1 MMRIGNSIC
10 IHNKLEVF
18 CFWHRIR
25 GILWINPPPNLFFTD
40 LFLYFLDCFSAVSCL
55 CLVHDFLQFK
65 DSITSKPRRRSGGQ
79 ISTTHKRPLL
89 LFQKKKLKKKKKKK
103 KPQKPTKIP
112 KKKKL
117 LSRIDKIKII
127 STVISDHIFLTQ

>member
-1 MMRIGNSIC
+1 MED
-10 IHNKLEVF
+10 KLVLLTKGLYY
-18 CFWHRIR
+18 CF
-25 GILWINPPPNLFFTD
+25 
-40 LFLYFLDCFSAVSCL
+40 
-55 CLVHDFLQFK
+55 
-65 DSITSKPRRRSGGQ
+65 
-79 ISTTHKRPLL
+79 KRKSS
-89 LFQKKKLKKKKKKK
+89 KKKKKKKKTTKKKKKKK